1 MLTHADVC
9 QAHDQKMGK
18 AKKAIEETE
27 AALQDLA
34 RERTAGEAKFTRDM
48 ALHTNT
54 AKVGNK
60 TSSIWGDF
68 ENETY
73 ADVC

>member
-1 MLTHADVC
+1 MLTYADVC

-34 RERTAGEAKFTRDM
+34 RERTAGEAKFTRNM
-48 ALHTNT
+48 ASHTNT